1 MVGQDGTLKTRSHK
15 QASGVRN
22 AVSPENA
29 PASAFLV
36 FCLQKLFAKSPNVC
50 YVCRKNGPKK
60 QADRSVRKAGRR
72 APAGKLR
79 EYSAKAGYS
88 G

>member
-1 MVGQDGTLKTRSHK
+1 MYAMFAEKVI
-15 QASGVRN
+15 
-22 AVSPENA
+22 
-29 PASAFLV
+29 
-36 FCLQKLFAKSPNVC
+36 QKAKPTEAC
-50 YVCRKNGPKK
+50 G
-60 QADRSVRKAGRR
+60 KAGRR